1 MEIGT
6 LILLIIIGF
15 AAGFVGGLIGVGGG
29 IVVIPALV
37 ILLGMT
43 QGQAQGTN
51 LAMMIP
57 PIGILAAYNYW
68 KNDMVNI
75 KFALILAATF
85 IIGGYLGSKVSVQ
98 IPQVTLKKVFSIL
111 LIIVAIKMF
120 FGK

>member
-6 LILLIIIGF
+6 LFLLIVIGL
-15 AAGFVGGLIGVGGG
+15 AAGFVGGLVGVGGG

-37 ILLGMT
+37 IFMGMS

-85 IIGGYLGSKVSVQ
+85 VIGGYLGSKVSVQ
-98 IPQVTLKKVFSIL
+98 LPQVTLRKVFSVMLIL
-111 LIIVAIKMF
+111 VAIKMF